1 MEQKTGGNL
10 ALKLSVEVLRRN
22 ISLDEGL
29 VRAQTSGMVEPFVE
43 GLNILVGRDLF
54 DINEARQRLRSGAA
68 ERAVNGHD
76 EPLQLPSELD
86 GWTLD
91 SEGKKPPLD
100 ERDFTTLEIQVNKIL
115 SEKQEILSRIDLLNA
130 ATQREDHIPNPWTA
144 PLVILSLTVVA
155 VSVFQFG
162 VGSTLGSGISL
173 AVGSLF
179 TLVVFQKEMSRFEA
193 VNRRIR
199 SEIKKGM
206 AIKKKCLDELRECDR
221 RVATLR
227 NRAAEM
233 VEDCDPLPEEE
244 MANFLEKFPGLFP
257 TEEKAASE

>member
-100 ERDFTTLEIQVNKIL
+100 ERDFTT
-115 SEKQEILSRIDLLNA
+115 
-130 ATQREDHIPNPWTA
+130 
-144 PLVILSLTVVA
+144 
-155 VSVFQFG
+155 
-162 VGSTLGSGISL
+162 
-173 AVGSLF
+173 
-179 TLVVFQKEMSRFEA
+179 
-193 VNRRIR
+193 
-199 SEIKKGM
+199 
-206 AIKKKCLDELRECDR
+206 
-221 RVATLR
+221 
-227 NRAAEM
+227 
-233 VEDCDPLPEEE
+233 
-244 MANFLEKFPGLFP
+244 
-257 TEEKAASE
+257 